1 MSGKDNH
8 LVGQPVF
15 KQLINFIPKNKFDL
29 LVQKHGSD
37 RYYKSFS
44 SWTQLV
50 SMLFGV
56 LSRCDS
62 SGEVTDG
69 MRALEGKLNHLG
81 MSSSPAKSTFGD
93 GLRNRDNEFF
103 REVYFMLI
111 EHFKPFLS
119 VSRLDKVSFEKLFL
133 FDSTTIRLFSDV
145 MKGVGR
151 NPKNEG
157 KKKGGLKVHMLV
169 DAHSDTPEFVR
180 ISEAKSHDKNF
191 IKYLTLPK
199 HSMIVFDRA
208 YNHYLQFARFTQNKI
223 SFVCRLKKNA
233 VYEVIEETYSQIL
246 NEKESGVS
254 KEEHIHLNYKE
265 GKLDKKLCLR
275 KVSYRDEKGRCYEF
289 ITNNFEINKDEVA
302 YLYKL
307 RWNIELLFKKLKHNF
322 QLHYFY
328 SETENGIKT
337 QIWCTLIAQLLLMV
351 LKAKSKTQKA
361 FSTVA
366 ALIRIH
372 LISNL
377 ELFWMIENC
386 RRTYTKRKKSR
397 NKSPCVQTELF

>member
-1 MSGKDNH
+1 MTASHFFHILVLPQIKNMSGKDNH

-15 KQLINFIPKNKFDL
+15 KQLVNFIPKNKFDL
-29 LVQKHGSD
+29 LVQKCGSD
-37 RYYKSFS
+37 HYYKSFS

-56 LSRCDS
+56 LCRCDS

-119 VSRLDKVSFEKLFL
+119 VSRLEIVSFEKLFL

-145 MKGVGR
+145 LKGVGR

-208 YNHYLQFARFTQNKI
+208 YNHYLQFARFTQNEI
-223 SFVCRLKKNA
+223 SL
-233 VYEVIEETYSQIL
+233 
-246 NEKESGVS
+246 
-254 KEEHIHLNYKE
+254 
-265 GKLDKKLCLR
+265 
-275 KVSYRDEKGRCYEF
+275 
-289 ITNNFEINKDEVA
+289 
-302 YLYKL
+302 
-307 RWNIELLFKKLKHNF
+307 
-322 QLHYFY
+322 
-328 SETENGIKT
+328 
-337 QIWCTLIAQLLLMV
+337 V
-351 LKAKSKTQKA
+351 L
-361 FSTVA
+361 
-366 ALIRIH
+366 
-372 LISNL
+372 
-377 ELFWMIENC
+377 
-386 RRTYTKRKKSR
+386 
-397 NKSPCVQTELF
+397 